1 MSARVSCSTCL
12 GCLVTMVSPRVP
24 SLHPP
29 GEATQ
34 TLPPSSVDPPVT
46 CRQAH
51 MSPAPLLSRLEVASA
66 TTMSPSPSPP
76 HLSQNMQLHDVT
88 CKAAVRITRYGWVL
102 GKLQYI

>member
-34 TLPPSSVDPPVT
+34 TLPPSSVDTPVT
-46 CRQAH
+46 R
-51 MSPAPLLSRLEVASA
+51 
-66 TTMSPSPSPP
+66 PSGSHVTCSTCCLDLKWHPQQQCHHP
-76 HLSQNMQLHDVT
+76 HLLLT
-88 CKAAVRITRYGWVL
+88 CHRICSSSMMSLAR
-102 GKLQYI
+102 LQSG